1 MENSTDP
8 GSRWSGRAAIGFVAT
23 LSVVGWL
30 SISAAVSFLF
40 PGEGGTSQMANDE
53 MSPDQLNNL
62 ATAAGGPDCMTM
74 TAEEI
79 KALPIDAKIDPAC
92 SERVRTSGA
101 AAE

>member
-1 MENSTDP
+1 
-8 GSRWSGRAAIGFVAT
+8 
-23 LSVVGWL
+23 
-30 SISAAVSFLF
+30 
-40 PGEGGTSQMANDE
+40 MANDE